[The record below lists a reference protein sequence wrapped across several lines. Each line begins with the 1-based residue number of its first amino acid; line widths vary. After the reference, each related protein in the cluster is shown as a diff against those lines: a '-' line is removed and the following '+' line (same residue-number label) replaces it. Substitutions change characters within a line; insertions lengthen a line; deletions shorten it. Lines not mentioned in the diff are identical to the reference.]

1 MTTPTPSTPAEILE
15 AVFFGLRALISLRDD
30 VARLDHALA
39 FVDDNGSAMCDT
51 ESIRERVDQVADLC
65 LALRIDSERLRGRLM
80 PEKVV
85 LGETTM
91 QHIGEAVLVL
101 GQAGHHIAAEEFGV
115 VARAGVMACGI
126 PEDRMAQLAIAIIR
140 LAGHAETRGED
151 ELRATAEAVADLV
164 ARAVIDHVLNDPS
177 ALKLGA
183 GDLKLRMKGL
193 LGRPNTI
200 AAIAHVLKGGTA

>member
-1 MTTPTPSTPAEILE
+1 MTTPPTTPAEILE

-30 VARLDHALA
+30 VMRLDHALA
-39 FVDDNGSAMCDT
+39 FVDDNGSALCDT
-51 ESIRERVDQVADLC
+51 ESIRQRVDEVADLC

-80 PEKVV
+80 PDKVV
-85 LGETTM
+85 LGEATA

-101 GQAGHHIAAEEFGV
+101 GQAGHFVAAEEFGV
-115 VARAGVMACGI
+115 VARAGVIACGI
-126 PEDRMAQLAIAIIR
+126 PEDHIAQLAIAIIR

-151 ELRATAEAVADLV
+151 ELKGRAEAVADLV
-164 ARAVIDHVLNDPS
+164 ARVVIDHVLRDPT

-183 GDLKLRMKGL
+183 GDLSTRMKSL
-193 LGRPNTI
+193 LGRPQTI